1 MEDKIKDIVNFIVG
15 KEKEIEEN
23 IESTK
28 EYWSSWI
35 KNEII
40 RWEEE
45 ERKIRE
51 NFGEFLKGFA
61 EEKRVEMSKK
71 EKKLEEEFQK
81 KKEEYRRKLEENYSK
96 ALEFLWEKIGE

>member
-1 MEDKIKDIVNFIVG
+1 MEEKIKDIVSFIVE

-23 IESTK
+23 IESAK
-28 EYWSSWI
+28 DYWSSWV

-51 NFGEFLKGFA
+51 DFEEFLKRIA
-61 EEKRVEMSKK
+61 EEKRAEINKK
-71 EKKLEEEFQK
+71 EKNLEEEFQK
-81 KKEEYRRKLEENYSK
+81 KKEEYRRKLEKNYPK
-96 ALEFLWEKIGE
+96 ALEFIWEKIGE

>member
-1 MEDKIKDIVNFIVG
+1 MEEKIKDIVSFIV
-15 KEKEIEEN
+15 EREREIEEN
-23 IESTK
+23 IESAK

-51 NFGEFLKGFA
+51 NFEGFLKGFA
-61 EEKRVEMSKK
+61 EEKRVEMNKK
-71 EKKLEEEFQK
+71 EKELEEEFQR
-81 KKEEYRRKLEENYSK
+81 KKEEYRRKLEENYPK